1 MKPRYG
7 DDPLG
12 GVPAEP
18 TEGPTA
24 VSDPGA
30 VSAPGSVPVDE
41 APLNRLVALVAIAAF
56 GGIFVDGYI
65 LGVIGGAVG
74 PASAE
79 LGLSALGQGL
89 IASSALIGI
98 FVSGLFFG
106 RVADR
111 FGRKPVFFWNLV
123 GFVVLSVAQLF
134 VSGTWD
140 LVALRLGLGLLIG
153 VEYAV
158 GTALL
163 AEFTP
168 RRHRSVLLGSIA
180 AFWFVGFISAFFVSH
195 VWAEDAWRSLLASS
209 AIPALIVLIIRFGLP
224 ESPRWLQSKGR
235 TEEAQRIITSRYGP
249 QYALPAQVEEPKAS
263 GLREFF
269 RETDWRV
276 IVYSGLFWFCQV
288 GPLFAIFTFIT
299 PVLEQLGL
307 AGGFGSDLLMNG
319 IQLAGA
325 GLGLW
330 LLWLLPRRTFV
341 IWTFA
346 IMVVLLVYLG
356 LATGQPALL
365 TFVVFGAFVL
375 IITAS
380 NSVQY
385 VYPPE
390 MYETRFRSTGVGF
403 SAAISRIG
411 AAGATYLFPVTLEH
425 LGVTSTLLIAAAFP
439 AVGLIASLL
448 WAPETK
454 YTALDTETIVAH

>member
-1 MKPRYG
+1 MKPRFDMG
-7 DDPLG
+7 DDSLRQPAREAT
-12 GVPAEP
+12 VPAQ
-18 TEGPTA
+18 
-24 VSDPGA
+24 
-30 VSAPGSVPVDE
+30 VPVDE

-123 GFVVLSVAQLF
+123 GFFVLSLAQLF

-195 VWAEDAWRSLLASS
+195 VWPEDAWRSLLASS
-209 AIPALIVLIIRFGLP
+209 AVPALIVLIIRFGLP

-235 TEEAQRIITSRYGP
+235 TDEAQAIITSRYGP
-249 QYALPAQVEEPKAS
+249 EYSLPPLTEEPKAS

-269 RETDWRV
+269 RENDWRV

-356 LATGQPALL
+356 LATNQPALL

-403 SAAISRIG
+403 SAAVSRIG
-411 AAGATYLFPVTLEH
+411 AAGATYLFPVTLEQ

-439 AVGLIASLL
+439 AVGLIASLV

-454 YTALDTETIVAH
+454 FTALDTEKIVAH